1 MSADSFNLVE
11 MIQEYLPDS
20 FTEKM
25 SSLLG
30 ESHNKTQT
38 AIDAGVPGILTGLGN
53 AASTPDGARRL
64 TDAVDGADHNM
75 LSNLGGLLGKTP
87 SSESGFGMI
96 QSILGT
102 AGLSELTGNI
112 GRISGLSGKGVM
124 GLLGYLAPVVFG
136 VLKNVQRT
144 RGLDSAGLLNL
155 LSSQKSN
162 FAAAM
167 PEGMPAS
174 EPASYVRG
182 PRDVS
187 SGATGPSFRPAETY
201 RGRRE
206 PVGTGSRLW
215 VWPLLIALGL
225 IGLMWY
231 WASRSTTHAGSEAN
245 RVTEQTARPGTGFRA
260 GSLEMLRAKYQ
271 SVFDEA
277 RAQGVQLQSVSVDHQ
292 NGRLLVRGTAPSF
305 EAANKVW
312 DQIKRVNP
320 SMDDITADFQVR

>member
-1 MSADSFNLVE
+1 MTADSFNLVE
-11 MIQEYLPDS
+11 MIRGYLPDS

-30 ESHNKTQT
+30 ESPDKTQS
-38 AIDAGVPGILTGLGN
+38 AINAAVPGILSGLDS

-75 LSNLGGLLGKTP
+75 RSDIGGLLGKMP
-87 SSESGFGMI
+87 SSESGSGMI

-124 GLLGYLAPVVFG
+124 GLLGYLVPIVLG
-136 VLKNVQRT
+136 VLKNIKRT
-144 RGLDSAGLLNL
+144 RGLDSTGLLNL
-155 LSSQKSN
+155 LSSQRSN

-167 PEGMPAS
+167 PEGTPAS

-187 SGATGPSFRPAETY
+187 YGATGPATRPAETY
-201 RGRRE
+201 TGRRE

-215 VWPLLIALGL
+215 IWPVLILLGL

-231 WASRSTTHAGSEAN
+231 WASRATTHAGGEAN
-245 RVTEQTARPGTGFRA
+245 RVTEQTARPGTGFSA

-271 SVFDEA
+271 SVIDEA
-277 RAQGVQLQSVSVDHQ
+277 RAQGVQLQFISVDRQ
-292 NGRLLVRGTAPSF
+292 NGRLLIKGTAPSL

-320 SMDDITADFQVR
+320 NMDDITADFQVR